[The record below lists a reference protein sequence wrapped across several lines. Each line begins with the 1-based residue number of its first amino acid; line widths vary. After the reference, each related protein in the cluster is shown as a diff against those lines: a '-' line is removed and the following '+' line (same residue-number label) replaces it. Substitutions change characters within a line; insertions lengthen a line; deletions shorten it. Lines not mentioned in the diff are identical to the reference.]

1 MTAAGYP
8 GFLTKVLPRGD
19 ERLKRFRSR
28 ATLKAQMADA
38 QAEDTRVYWEGA
50 LVQRARAGDRRA
62 FERLYREHAGRVYG
76 LCLRMTRD
84 AQLAEDCTQD
94 TFINAWRALGRFE
107 TRSSL
112 STGLHRIAVNVS
124 LAKRRKSGAVEPL
137 PEEDEEGAISE
148 WTLETPVEVHE
159 IESAIG
165 ELPDGARDALV
176 LHGLYGYT
184 HGEAAQMLGIAEG
197 TCKAQLHRA
206 RKLLRERLGV
216 EVN

>member
-1 MTAAGYP
+1 MTQ
-8 GFLTKVLPRGD
+8 VQ
-19 ERLKRFRSR
+19 
-28 ATLKAQMADA
+28 AQ
-38 QAEDTRVYWEGA
+38 DTRVDWEAA
-50 LVQRARAGDRRA
+50 LVQRACAGDTRA

-94 TFINAWRALGRFE
+94 TFINAWRALARFE

-112 STGLHRIAVNVS
+112 STWLHRIAVNVS
-124 LAKRRKSGAVEPL
+124 LAKRRKCSPVEPL
-137 PEEDEEGAISE
+137 PEEQEGGE
-148 WTLETPVEVHE
+148 LGWTLETPLEVRE

-165 ELPDGARDALV
+165 DLPDGARDALV
-176 LHGLYGYT
+176 LHALYGYS

-206 RKLLRERLGV
+206 RKLLRKRLAL